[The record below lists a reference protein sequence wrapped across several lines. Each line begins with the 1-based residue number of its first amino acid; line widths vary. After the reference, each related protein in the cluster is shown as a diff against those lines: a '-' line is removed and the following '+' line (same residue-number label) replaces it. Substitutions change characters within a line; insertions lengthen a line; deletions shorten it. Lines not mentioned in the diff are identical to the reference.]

1 MWAKPLY
8 ICKKG
13 VAALAPKASLKW
25 LRRIPGGGG
34 LVFYDTP
41 LRLRGA
47 FIATLA

>member
-25 LRRIPGGGG
+25 LGRTLGGGG
-34 LVFYDTP
+34 LVFCDK
-41 LRLRGA
+41 
-47 FIATLA
+47 LALSNSCYIKG